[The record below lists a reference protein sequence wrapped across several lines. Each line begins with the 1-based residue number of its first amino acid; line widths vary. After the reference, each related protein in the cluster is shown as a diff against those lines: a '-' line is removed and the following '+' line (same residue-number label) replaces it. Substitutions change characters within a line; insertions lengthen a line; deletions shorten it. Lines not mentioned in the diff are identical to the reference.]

1 MGRVIWLPFLLGMIV
16 AACASQATPVPEETP
31 PAEPRREEK
40 TMLERIH
47 WLGHD
52 AFRIDGPEIIYL
64 DPYRLGAGNPK
75 ADVILITHDH
85 SDHCSPGDVGKIQG
99 DDTAIVTVA
108 ASAAKLDGDIH
119 IVKPGE
125 SVTVKGIEVQAVS
138 AYNVNKFRSPGVPF
152 HPKESGYVGFILTLD
167 GHRVYHA
174 GDTDHIPEM
183 ADLGEID
190 IALLP
195 VSGTYVMTAD
205 EAVEAA
211 TTINPK
217 VAIPM
222 HVGRGIG
229 SLVNAETFKEK
240 APVEVV
246 ILELESQ

>member
-1 MGRVIWLPFLLGMIV
+1 
-16 AACASQATPVPEETP
+16 
-31 PAEPRREEK
+31 
-40 TMLERIH
+40 MLDQIH

-52 AFRIDGPEIIYL
+52 AFRIDGPRIIYF
-64 DPYRLGAGNPK
+64 DPYKLGRRIPK

-85 SDHCSPGDVGKIQG
+85 SDHCSPRDVARIQNAE
-99 DDTAIVTVA
+99 TTIVTVA
-108 ASAAKLDGDIH
+108 AAARKLKGDIR
-119 IVKPGE
+119 IVKPGDKI
-125 SVTVKGIEVQAVS
+125 TVKDVEVEAVP
-138 AYNVNKFRSPGVPF
+138 AYNVNKFRSAGVPF
-152 HPKESGYVGFILTLD
+152 HPKESGYVGFVITID
-167 GHRVYHA
+167 AQRIYHA

-195 VSGTYVMTAD
+195 VSGMYVMTAH

-211 TTINPK
+211 RTINPK

-229 SLVNAETFKEK
+229 SLEDARAFEEK

-246 ILELESQ
+246 VLQIE

>member
-1 MGRVIWLPFLLGMIV
+1 MIV
-16 AACASQATPVPEETP
+16 AACAGRATPTPEEEP
-31 PAEPRREEK
+31 PAEPQEEGQA
-40 TMLERIH
+40 MLERIH

-52 AFRIDGPEIIYL
+52 AFRIDGPQTIYL
-64 DPYRLGAGNPK
+64 DPYRLGKENPK
-75 ADVILITHDH
+75 ADLIFITHDH
-85 SDHCSPGDVGKIQG
+85 SDHCSPGDVAKIQG

-108 ASAAKLDGDIH
+108 TAAAKLKGDIQ
-119 IVKPGE
+119 IVKPGDRA
-125 SVTVKGIEVQAVS
+125 TVKGIEVEAVP

-152 HPKESGYVGFILTLD
+152 HPPESGYVGFVITVD
-167 GHRVYHA
+167 GQRIYHA

-190 IALLP
+190 IAFLP

-211 TTINPK
+211 GTINPK

-229 SLVNAETFKEK
+229 SLENAQAFKK
-240 APVEVV
+240 NAPVEVV
-246 ILELESQ
+246 VLEVEQQ